1 MASLPS
7 AKTVRDSN
15 PHFVR
20 CNDVFFST
28 LNYITPIKKMG
39 VDTLVKH
46 PSVVNILIRRISG
59 YAPYTREYGYQH
71 GSYHLC

>member
-20 CNDVFFST
+20 CNGVFYNIKLYNT
-28 LNYITPIKKMG
+28 DKKMG

-46 PSVVNILIRRISG
+46 PSVVK
-59 YAPYTREYGYQH
+59 YPYSEN
-71 GSYHLC
+71 